1 MDTFHT
7 DHNQSIA
14 VLIPCLNEEH
24 TIGKVINDFKKQLPN
39 AKIYVCDN
47 GSTDNSVE
55 VALANN
61 AFILKEKRKGKGN
74 VIRHMFEEIDADIY
88 VMVDGDDT
96 YPAEEVAKL
105 IQPIVREDADMVVA
119 TRLEQAEKDSFSF
132 SHKLGNKLLRGM
144 LNLCF
149 NANLSDILSGYR
161 VMNHNFVKT
170 VPITAKGFEIEAEL
184 TLQALSKGFLIK
196 EIPTNY
202 KSRPTGSE
210 SKIRTFSDG
219 YAILTTI
226 ISFTRDYRPMTFFPI
241 VSLLIFIGAL
251 IPGLRV
257 IIAYMKT
264 GRVYYISSAI
274 LATSMI
280 ILSFFFF
287 ITGFITH
294 TINRRFNEISIML
307 RKSKRQ

>member
-1 MDTFHT
+1 MDTFHI
-7 DHNQSIA
+7 DPNQSIA

-24 TIGKVINDFKKQLPN
+24 TIGKVINDFRKHLPN

-55 VALANN
+55 VASTHN
-61 AFILKEKRKGKGN
+61 ACILKEKRKGKGY
-74 VIRHMFEEIDADIY
+74 VIRHMFEEIEADVY

-96 YPAEEVAKL
+96 YPADEAAKL
-105 IQPIVREDADMVVA
+105 IQPIAHEEADMVVA
-119 TRLEQAEKDSFSF
+119 TRLERAEKDSFSF
-132 SHKLGNKLLRGM
+132 SHKIGNKLLRGM

-161 VMNHNFVKT
+161 VMNRDFVKS

-184 TLQALSKGFLIK
+184 TLQALSKGFLIQ
-196 EIPTNY
+196 ELPTNY
-202 KSRPTGSE
+202 KARPKGSE

-219 YAILTTI
+219 YAILITI
-226 ISFTRDYRPMTFFPI
+226 ISFTRDYRPMAFFPI
-241 VSLLIFIGAL
+241 VSLMLFIGAL
-251 IPGLRV
+251 FPGLRV

-264 GRVYYISSAI
+264 GRVHYISSAI
-274 LATSMI
+274 LAASMM

-287 ITGFITH
+287 ITGFIIH
-294 TINRRFNEISIML
+294 TINRRFNEIGIMF
-307 RKSKRQ
+307 RQIKKY